1 MTEFPR
7 NLDNL
12 VLKPVM
18 SLHEVFKTVGSASN
32 NVFATHQ
39 PMQICFYQNTFQ
51 LERKSN
57 FTAEQ
62 AGYTERRKSEIEV

>member
-39 PMQICFYQNTFQ
+39 PMPICFYQNTFQ
-51 LERKSN
+51 AKKIKFYGR
-57 FTAEQ
+57 
-62 AGYTERRKSEIEV
+62 AGRLHREKKE